1 MIWRNNMIKS
11 TITSLVSKVKASKIG
26 RKASA
31 INKSA
36 IKPVI
41 KKAKK
46 YPKTTAAIGAGAVGT
61 GFYLYNGKRNAY
73 EDSME

>member
-1 MIWRNNMIKS
+1 MIKT
-11 TITSLVSKVKASKIG
+11 TITNLVSKVKASKIG

-31 INKSA
+31 LNRMA

-46 YPKTTAAIGAGAVGT
+46 NPKTTAAIGAGAVGT

-73 EDSME
+73 EDTME